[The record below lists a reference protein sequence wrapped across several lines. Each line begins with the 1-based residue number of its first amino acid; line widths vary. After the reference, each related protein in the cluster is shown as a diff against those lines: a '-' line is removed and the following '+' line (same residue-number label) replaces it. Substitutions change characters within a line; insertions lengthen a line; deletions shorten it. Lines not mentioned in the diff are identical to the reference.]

1 MDITDAV
8 LLQIVQGDGDT
19 PETPVLFA
27 PCHIRVRVL
36 AERLFIEER
45 YGGMDSD
52 WSEELH
58 YTSPARQ
65 SVWNIR
71 LKAGT
76 LRSVYFDTSNT
87 TYDK

>member
-36 AERLFIEER
+36 AERLSIEER

-65 SVWNIR
+65 SVWNM
-71 LKAGT
+71 KDGT
-76 LRSVYFDTSNT
+76 LRSMYFDTSNT